1 MSGVQLEGLITS
13 DLLKLLRVR
22 CVTLTLLHHL
32 HHYSHGARH
41 LSRNDCR
48 SISQSLG
55 NSDFTDVL
63 RELVFHPKAKAS
75 NIFFREFVSK
85 LGFSSQIFA

>member
-1 MSGVQLEGLITS
+1 
-13 DLLKLLRVR
+13 
-22 CVTLTLLHHL
+22 
-32 HHYSHGARH
+32 
-41 LSRNDCR
+41 
-48 SISQSLG
+48 
-55 NSDFTDVL
+55 VL